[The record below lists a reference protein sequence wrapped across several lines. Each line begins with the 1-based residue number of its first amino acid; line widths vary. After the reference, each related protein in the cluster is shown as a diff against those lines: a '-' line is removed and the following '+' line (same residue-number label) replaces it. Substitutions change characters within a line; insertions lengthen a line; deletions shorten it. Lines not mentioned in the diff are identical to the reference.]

1 MKNLKEFIREAWKNK
16 VAIGHFNIAGLE
28 QLKAIFEVGQE
39 LSKEQNAKIPL
50 LIGTSEGEAAFVGFK
65 QAAALVKSFREE
77 FDYPIFT
84 NADHIH
90 SLEKVKEAVLAGYD
104 AIIFDA
110 SKSSLEENIAKTKE
124 AVIFIKS
131 INPEILVEGE
141 IGFIGS
147 SSKILKEIP
156 EGAAIRPEDLTKPE
170 EAKRFVEETEVDLL
184 STAVGNIHGML
195 LASART
201 QINADSKQINADNIS
216 VNQRNYQHES
226 ASMVYMNPSLDIQ
239 RIRDIK
245 KAVKIPLVLHG
256 GSGIA
261 NEDFI
266 AAIDAGISI
275 VHINTEIRLA
285 WREALEKSL
294 KENPEEIAPYKIMS
308 SVITEIKRVVKGK
321 LAIFNKL
328 V

>member
-1 MKNLKEFIREAWKNK
+1 MKNLKEFIREARKNK

-28 QLKAIFEVGQE
+28 QLKAIFEAARE
-39 LSKEQNAKIPL
+39 LSKEQNKKIPL
-50 LIGTSEGEAAFVGFK
+50 LIGASEGEAAFVGFK

-77 FDYPIFT
+77 FDYPIFL
-84 NADHIH
+84 NADHVH
-90 SLEKVKEAVLAGYD
+90 SLKNTKKAALAGYD
-104 AIIFDA
+104 AVIFDA
-110 SKSSLEENIAKTKE
+110 AESSLEENIAKTKE
-124 AVIFIKS
+124 AVAFIKS

-156 EGAAIRPEDLTKPE
+156 KGAAIRPEDLTKPE
-170 EAKRFVEETEVDLL
+170 DAKRFVEETKVDLL
-184 STAVGNIHGML
+184 SAAVGNVHGMFK
-195 LASART
+195 
-201 QINADSKQINADNIS
+201 NAP
-216 VNQRNYQHES
+216 
-226 ASMVYMNPSLDIQ
+226 NPNLDIK
-239 RIRDIK
+239 RIKEIN
-245 KAVKIPLVLHG
+245 KAVDVPLVLHG
-256 GSGIA
+256 GSGIT

-275 VHINTEIRLA
+275 VHINTEIRLV

-294 KENPEEIAPYKIMS
+294 KDNPEEIAPYKIMS
-308 SVITEIKRVVKGK
+308 SVITEMKNAVKGK

>member
-1 MKNLKEFIREAWKNK
+1 MKSLEQIIQEAENNK
-16 VAIGHFNIAGLE
+16 VAIGHFNISSFE
-28 QLKAIFEVGQE
+28 QLKAIFEAGQE
-39 LSKEQNAKIPL
+39 LSKIKNEKIPL
-50 LIGTSEGEAAFVGFK
+50 IIGTSEGEGNYVGFR
-65 QAAALVKSFREE
+65 QAAALVKSLKEE

-90 SLEKVKEAVLAGYD
+90 SLEKIKEAAEAGYD
-104 AIIFDA
+104 AVIFDA
-110 SKSSLEENIAKTKE
+110 SELTFEENIKKTKE
-124 AVIFIKS
+124 AVEFIKS

-156 EGAAIRPEDLTKPE
+156 KGAAIKLDDLTKPE
-170 EAKRFVEETEVDLL
+170 EAKRFIEETKVDLL
-184 STAVGNIHGML
+184 SPAVGNIHGMF

-201 QINADSKQINADNIS
+201 QINADNIS
-216 VNQRNYQHES
+216 VNQHNHQRES
-226 ASMVYMNPSLDIQ
+226 ASMAYMNPSLDIQ

-256 GSGIA
+256 GSGVT

-275 VHINTEIRLA
+275 IHINTEIRLA
-285 WREALEKSL
+285 WRQALQKSL
-294 KENPEEIAPYKIMS
+294 EDNPEEIAPYKIMS
-308 SVITEIKRVVKGK
+308 EVIAEMKKIVAEK
-321 LAIFNKL
+321 LRIFNKI
-328 V
+328 